1 MFIGRSSLDG
11 NSRILWE
18 KQGEF
23 VLIVKKSILW
33 GKVETLNVLF
43 LLLFRNCFFFL
54 ASVKFCV
61 GG

>member
-1 MFIGRSSLDG
+1 MFIGRSQLDG
-11 NSRILWE
+11 NSSILWE

-23 VLIVKKSILW
+23 VLVVKRSILW
-33 GKVETLNVLF
+33 SKVETLNVLL

-54 ASVKFCV
+54 ASAKFCV